1 MNLQME
7 RKEANRKRQANDI
20 ARKGGF
26 RNNGGYKDAIGLDE
40 RKLRRWK
47 EITQRVNNRGNIW
60 KGKEGQIIQE
70 K

>member
-47 EITQRVNNRGNIW
+47 EIT
-60 KGKEGQIIQE
+60 
-70 K
+70 